1 MKNIGCMVM
10 VEEVYL
16 NAQLLFLS
24 MDLNFTEKIEVKF
37 EIIKVVKSCKIELE
51 ELGII

>member
-1 MKNIGCMVM
+1 M

-24 MDLNFTEKIEVKF
+24 MDLNFTEKVEVKF
-37 EIIKVVKSCKIELE
+37 KIIKVVKSCKIELE